1 MSLIKKNIKNILM
14 VIYKIKE
21 EPLNLVELNDNIMN
35 IGKTRDLLCNVHS
48 QYNYFIK
55 LNDK

>member
-1 MSLIKKNIKNILM
+1 
-14 VIYKIKE
+14 
-21 EPLNLVELNDNIMN
+21 MN

-55 LNDK
+55 LDDKIILKYKCIAFYTRMFI